1 MSGNLNFIN
10 LQLTKKKGENYKK
23 NKDNIKRYKN
33 VKRSKNT
40 LQEQYNNLGKELG
53 KMQNKIKKLKKMR

>member
-1 MSGNLNFIN
+1 MSGNLNSIN
-10 LQLTKKKGENYKK
+10 LQLTKKEGENYNK
-23 NKDNIKRYKN
+23 NKENIKRYKN

-53 KMQNKIKKLKKMR
+53 KMQNKIKKSKKMR